1 MKHAQSR
8 HTIQYQSKADQN
20 GNPQFLKIVFQT
32 HKQIISL
39 RSTAFF
45 FFFNPHAL
53 PPRILKPKADWML
66 RAVFPACGKL

>member
-45 FFFNPHAL
+45 FFLTH
-53 PPRILKPKADWML
+53 ML
-66 RAVFPACGKL
+66 FHLEF